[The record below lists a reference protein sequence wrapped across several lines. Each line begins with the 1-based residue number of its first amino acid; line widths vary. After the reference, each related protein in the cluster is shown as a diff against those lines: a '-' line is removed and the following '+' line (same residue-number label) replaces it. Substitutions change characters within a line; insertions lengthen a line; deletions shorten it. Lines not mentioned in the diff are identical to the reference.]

1 MMLLVLACLG
11 AAGPARAPEDLPALP
26 SWHAMESAEHAGE
39 APSIDP
45 VLYGLGRS
53 PSATVFGFLPYWVS
67 APYLQYDL
75 ISVLACF
82 SIDMNG
88 SGTISSWHGFPSA
101 FDAAISAVHS
111 AGGIAVVTVVN
122 FSGSQIHTIL
132 TSSRATAIST
142 LQGALA
148 SSPVE
153 GVCIDFEGV
162 LASDRDNLTSFM
174 AELADSL
181 ESAEPGCHLS
191 ICTPA
196 VDWSGAFDYSALADE
211 CDALMMMC
219 YPFHGSWST
228 EAGPCCP
235 MTGWGSTPG
244 SAANM
249 LWTLG
254 DYIIND
260 PDVHSKLVVGL
271 PYYGFEWETADQYAH
286 SQVTGDCLTF
296 YYSTLA
302 IRAEQYGR
310 LWDGE
315 SLTPWYAYDD
325 GVWNQG
331 WFDDQESLGLKYGL
345 ILSSGIQG
353 IGIWALGYDGSR
365 PELWDC
371 LDQYFAQPWPED
383 DITDNLEHLCTLE
396 GPSQYWHFWGTGYDY
411 SHFYTGTV
419 SSGPDVNSASWE
431 FDLPWPDYDY
441 ELEAYIPGG
450 CDATAVYHVFYGVG
464 EATVT
469 VDQSAWGGQWVPLGG
484 PYPSSGGLHVTV
496 GDSTGVSGQTL
507 GIDAIRFV
515 PGMSCPDS
523 QALPAMLST
532 GANPADLFTITAT
545 APGSGRLLIYDAS
558 GRLEAQADL
567 QPGAASTI
575 LWPDRLVP
583 SGVYLAVVRS
593 ASGEVAASAT
603 LVLIR

>member
-1 MMLLVLACLG
+1 
-11 AAGPARAPEDLPALP
+11 
-26 SWHAMESAEHAGE
+26 
-39 APSIDP
+39 
-45 VLYGLGRS
+45 
-53 PSATVFGFLPYWVS
+53 
-67 APYLQYDL
+67 
-75 ISVLACF
+75 
-82 SIDMNG
+82 
-88 SGTISSWHGFPSA
+88 
-101 FDAAISAVHS
+101 
-111 AGGIAVVTVVN
+111 
-122 FSGSQIHTIL
+122 
-132 TSSRATAIST
+132 
-142 LQGALA
+142 
-148 SSPVE
+148 
-153 GVCIDFEGV
+153 
-162 LASDRDNLTSFM
+162 M

-219 YPFHGSWST
+219 YPFHGSWSS

-249 LWTLG
+249 VWTLG

-302 IRAEQYGR
+302 MRAEQYGR

-331 WFDDQESLGLKYGL
+331 WFDDQESLGLKYDL
-345 ILSSGIQG
+345 ILSSGMQG

-396 GPSQYWHFWGTGYDY
+396 GPSEYWHFWGTGYDY

-431 FDLPWPDYDY
+431 FDLPWPDYVYD
-441 ELEAYIPGG
+441 LEAYIPEG
-450 CDATAVYHVFYGVG
+450 CDATAIYHICYGVG
-464 EATVT
+464 ETTVT

-496 GDSTGVSGQTL
+496 GDSTGISGQTL
-507 GIDAIRFV
+507 GIDAMHFV

-523 QALPAMLST
+523 PALPAMLST
-532 GANPADLFTITAT
+532 GANPAGLFTITAT
-545 APGSGRLLIYDAS
+545 VPGAGRLLIYDAS
-558 GRLEAQADL
+558 GRLETQADL
-567 QPGAASTI
+567 QPGAATAI
-575 LWPDRLVP
+575 MWPDRPVP

-593 ASGEVAASAT
+593 ACGEVAASAT